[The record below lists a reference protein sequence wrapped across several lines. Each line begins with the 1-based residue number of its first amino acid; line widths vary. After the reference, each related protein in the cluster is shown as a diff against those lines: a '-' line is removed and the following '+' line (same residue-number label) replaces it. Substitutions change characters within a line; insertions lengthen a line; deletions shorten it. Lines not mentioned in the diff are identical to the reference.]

1 MKQLWISACSDLQR
15 LSRCQLR
22 RKDDRR
28 SFALPRASAGGG
40 LHSRSEW
47 NEGNGGK
54 MWQLL
59 SYSRDFAGCF
69 QEREV
74 NHFKRH
80 VYPHNVVWCFLKKP
94 IFGWHYSHHVV
105 WVKTPSLHVV
115 PPNTPSSAQFG
126 PCFWEKHPERSGRHE
141 GGCHHG
147 PPCQSR
153 SKLRQSWSRPSQKG
167 P

>member
-80 VYPHNVVWCFLKKP
+80 VYPHNVVWLKKTIWMTLFP
-94 IFGWHYSHHVV
+94 PCSLGENSIFCMSSHQ
-105 WVKTPSLHVV
+105 TLRPR
-115 PPNTPSSAQFG
+115 PSSDHAS
-126 PCFWEKHPERSGRHE
+126 EKSILKEVEDMKVG
-141 GGCHHG
+141 HHG

-153 SKLRQSWSRPSQKG
+153 SKLRRSWSRPSQKG
-167 P
+167 T